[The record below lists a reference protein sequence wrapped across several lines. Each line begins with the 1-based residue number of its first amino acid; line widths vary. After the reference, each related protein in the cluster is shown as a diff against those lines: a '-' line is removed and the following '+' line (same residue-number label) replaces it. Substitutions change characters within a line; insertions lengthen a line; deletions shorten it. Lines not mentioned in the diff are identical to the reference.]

1 MRTLARLLACGVLL
15 SLGLMGSS
23 ARAQVETLMAA
34 GSPGSSG
41 GHGWVIVPRDF
52 ERFSLM
58 HLPPRTVGAAGKDDT
73 APSGTVRRVMNLGKP
88 PVAMAAVDD
97 RVVLIY
103 EPSPDGPQSRWP
115 VRSLRAAPQ
124 AHGLYTYAPGTRS
137 GGFEIEPSLLDHGE
151 IRGAAG
157 ALGRVFVLTE
167 FEGVSSLWAFDSNQ
181 WTEHDLPPAFDVPA
195 TANDERL
202 MPRQLLAGHL
212 SRIALVD
219 HDGSVWLGSFEG
231 ESLAWELREQPLAVD
246 PNPVSRGHRLWL
258 GDGPGRWRIAGD
270 EVEMDRLEGD
280 AARPL
285 ARSPVAKPRVAA
297 VPMVRDGR
305 LALLW
310 FAEPTASDERA
321 QIAER
326 SVWTGRSM
334 FDGPAEAGGP
344 VSTRDFQM
352 LAMMLLAIAT
362 GVLVFIVRQPAT
374 TDAQPLPAGTALA
387 PPSQRAAATI
397 IDWVMIATLA
407 ATVLDT
413 PLSGTLSLVGLA
425 LDPALRAGGGLGM
438 MVATL
443 FMAWLWGTIFEGTLG
458 FTPGKWLVGVR
469 VTPMGQGDESGRVGL
484 ARSALR
490 NAFKWGLI
498 PWAAAEAM
506 TPGVRHRGDLAARVA
521 VVVDLEDEDDD

>member
-1 MRTLARLLACGVLL
+1 MSARLIALYVLL
-15 SLGLMGSS
+15 SLGLMSS
-23 ARAQVETLMAA
+23 AARAQVETLMAA
-34 GSPGSSG
+34 GSPGLGG

-58 HLPPRTVGAAGKDDT
+58 HMPPRTIGAAGKDDS
-73 APSGTVRRVMNLGKP
+73 APSGTVRRVMSLAKP

-97 RVVLIY
+97 RLVLIY

-115 VRSLRAAPQ
+115 VRSLRAVSQ
-124 AHGLYTYAPGTRS
+124 GHGLYTYAPGARS
-137 GGFEIEPSLLDHGE
+137 GGFEIKPSLLDHGE

-167 FEGVSSLWAFDSNQ
+167 AEGSGSLWSFNSSQ
-181 WTEHDLPPAFDVPA
+181 WTEHALPPAFAVSP
-195 TANDERL
+195 TGNDEST
-202 MPRQLLAGHL
+202 MPRQVLAGHPD
-212 SRIALVD
+212 RIAVVD
-219 HDGSVWLGSFEG
+219 HDGAVWLGSFEG
-231 ESLAWELREQPLAVD
+231 EALAWELQTQSLAVD
-246 PNPVSRGHRLWL
+246 PNTVSRGHRLWL

-270 EVEMDRLEGD
+270 EVEIDRLEGD
-280 AARPL
+280 ETRPL

-297 VPMVRDGR
+297 VPMARDGR

-310 FAEPTASDERA
+310 FAEPTASNERA
-321 QIAER
+321 HIAEV

-352 LAMMLLAIAT
+352 LSLMLLAIAT
-362 GVLVFIVRQPAT
+362 GVLVFIVRQPAGA
-374 TDAQPLPAGTALA
+374 DAQPLPSGTALA
-387 PPSQRAAATI
+387 PPSQRAAATM
-397 IDWVMIATLA
+397 IDWVMIATIA
-407 ATVLDT
+407 ATVLDA

-425 LDPALRAGGGLGM
+425 LDPALRASGGLGM

-443 FMAWLWGTIFEGTLG
+443 LMAWVWGTVFEGALG
-458 FTPGKWLVGVR
+458 VTPGKWLVGVR
-469 VTPMGQGDESGRVGL
+469 VTPMEQGDEPGRAGL

-521 VVVDLEDEDDD
+521 VVVELDDDDE